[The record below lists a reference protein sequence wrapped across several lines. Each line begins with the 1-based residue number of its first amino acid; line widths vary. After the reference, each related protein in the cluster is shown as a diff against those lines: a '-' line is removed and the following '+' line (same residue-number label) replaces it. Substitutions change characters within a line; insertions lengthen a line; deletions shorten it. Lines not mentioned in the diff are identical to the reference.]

1 MTFPNTAHLSA
12 LVMAGVPGWR
22 ATRCV
27 EPCHMNH
34 VERMQQRFE
43 VPVII
48 AALLVIPAMAL
59 VRADPQLMTWWA
71 GVVLNTV
78 IWLVFVAELVR
89 SSLSHRWRWTRD
101 GAGCLPLFRM

>member
-1 MTFPNTAHLSA
+1 
-12 LVMAGVPGWR
+12 
-22 ATRCV
+22 
-27 EPCHMNH
+27 MNH

-78 IWLVFVAELVR
+78 I
-89 SSLSHRWRWTRD
+89 
-101 GAGCLPLFRM
+101 